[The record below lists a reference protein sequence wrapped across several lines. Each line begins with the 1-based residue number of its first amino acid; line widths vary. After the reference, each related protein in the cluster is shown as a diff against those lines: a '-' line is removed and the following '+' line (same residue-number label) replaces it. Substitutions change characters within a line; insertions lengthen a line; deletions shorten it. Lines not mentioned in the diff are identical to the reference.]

1 MTKSLLSFRADFSAI
16 FLLAE
21 LAVGLH
27 RFESSGSLARLPAV
41 FVLYAK
47 IAEPADSAKLTG
59 RVRESAAGR
68 CGSAHFSKRML

>member
-21 LAVGLH
+21 LAAGLH
-27 RFESSGSLARLPAV
+27 RFESSASLARPPAI

-47 IAEPADSAKLTG
+47 IAEPADS
-59 RVRESAAGR
+59 EPAAGR
-68 CGSAHFSKRML
+68 CGSAHLSKRML